1 MFVWNVAVTEVLLRI
16 FRIPVHS
23 EESISENNKRITMVQ
38 YENSLWKD
46 NFVNRT

>member
-1 MFVWNVAVTEVLLRI
+1 MWKVAVTEVLLCI
-16 FRIPVHS
+16 FRISVHS

-46 NFVNRT
+46 NFVNQTQ